1 MKSFKPIK
9 LPVFIGLIAALLV
22 SCKAS
27 VEDCF
32 KSTGAVVSEER
43 NLIEFDSIRLE
54 DNVNVIL
61 IQDTINK
68 VIVEAGENLLPKIKT
83 DVSNRLLVLKNEND
97 CNWVRKLNIPVKAYV
112 HFKDISILTNL
123 GVAHIT
129 NEDTLKIHGHAIDL
143 RIVESGDIHLVGE
156 FDWIYARIIVALG
169 NLTLEGKAG
178 GLELYADG
186 TSIVHAENMQVNYAS
201 IETLLTGDIWVNAT
215 DQLGAKIYWQGNVYY
230 KNAPKIVFQKETS
243 TGKLIKIP

>member
-1 MKSFKPIK
+1 MT
-9 LPVFIGLIAALLV
+9 LIGAILV

-32 KSTGAVVSEER
+32 KSTGALVLEER
-43 NLIEFDSIRLE
+43 SLMEFDSIRLE

-61 IQDTINK
+61 IQDTLNK

-97 CNWVRKLNIPVKAYV
+97 CNWVRKLNIPVNAYV

-123 GVAHIT
+123 GVANIT
-129 NEDTLKIHGHAIDL
+129 NQDTLKIQGHAIDI

-186 TSIVHAENMQVNYAS
+186 TSIVHAENMQVNFAS

-215 DQLGAKIYWQGNVYY
+215 DQIGAKIFWQGNVYY
-230 KNAPKIVFQKETS
+230 KNSPQIVFQKETS